1 MLSTPPAFNLSQ
13 NQTLQLIDKTHW
25 HCPQLPANKLKVFVP
40 VRSSLFKEPSR
51 FASHSTGNPHCL
63 ANLSFAVKRFLS
75 NRIFFDP
82 ANKKRYRG
90 ILCFLTRI
98 RYSVSSTFFSPDRH
112 RSRLKT
118 RFRFSNRP
126 GELVH
131 RSGEVGLCAFYHS
144 LSTSFLLFFAF
155 CSPKPANPFISL
167 TFFFCPNT
175 AQHVA
180 QAVILTEE
188 TFHSVS

>member
-112 RSRLKT
+112 RCRLKNPD
-118 RFRFSNRP
+118 FDLSNRF

-131 RSGEVGLCAFYHS
+131 RSGEVGLCAFYPP
-144 LSTSFLLFFAF
+144 LSTSFLQKFCISPALFYNNMKYHKIIFMPY
-155 CSPKPANPFISL
+155 SLNPHFS
-167 TFFFCPNT
+167 
-175 AQHVA
+175 A
-180 QAVILTEE
+180 
-188 TFHSVS
+188 SS

>member
-98 RYSVSSTFFSPDRH
+98 RYSVSSTFFFAGPASLPAQK
-112 RSRLKT
+112 S
-118 RFRFSNRP
+118 RFR
-126 GELVH
+126 LVKPFRRT
-131 RSGEVGLCAFYHS
+131 RSPQRRGRFMR
-144 LSTSFLLFFAF
+144 LLPSPVNKFFT
-155 CSPKPANPFISL
+155 K
-167 TFFFCPNT
+167 
-175 AQHVA
+175 
-180 QAVILTEE
+180 ILH
-188 TFHSVS
+188 FASIIL